1 MLFPADQVLKAANR
15 EVRQLSTPTDNS
27 GEGSA
32 LQCLGVALR
41 LLMLRESGGKS
52 LMRSQID
59 RLSKCLSSIEGLVT
73 SSSLQAE
80 CRALRI
86 MIEQNA
92 SAATLGGAEAA
103 WRDVLAATQRLMA
116 DITASPDIPQDARG
130 RIADLF
136 IAWESA
142 DLSDPMLAV
151 SGEVEAAGEVTQD
164 RWTAYLRDRFAE
176 PELTVPVF
184 EALTGGFG
192 KQTYLFDVS
201 GKALNGSYVL
211 RRDLAIALISND
223 CHRIEKEFELIRAV
237 HGRGFPA
244 PEALWLD
251 TEHRLLPGGHFLV
264 MKRAAGVAGGS
275 VFQANGVVPHDLAQT
290 LAEILARLHTMRGL
304 EDFGH
309 LTQTIRP
316 ELVNRS
322 LRDTT
327 EAYLIDWRALF
338 AKEAH
343 LPSPSLM
350 ALFGWLLDH
359 LPVADGHPV
368 LLHGDIGFH
377 NFLFDDGRLTAVI
390 DWEFGHL
397 GDPAEDLAYV
407 RNSLGEALDWA
418 AFIHAYRAAGGP
430 VIGDRRLHFFQIWGH
445 VRNACAANLV
455 SAKLYAGQIDDL
467 KVIALPYLYIPRF
480 LQAAHELIRSYEQ
493 PSGLGEIGSR
503 S

>member
-15 EVRQLSTPTDNS
+15 EVRQLTTLTDNP

-32 LQCLGVALR
+32 LQCLAVALR
-41 LLMLRESGGKS
+41 LLAIRESGGTG

-59 RLSKCLSSIEGLVT
+59 RLSKCLASVEGLLT
-73 SSSLQAE
+73 PPSLQAQ
-80 CRALRI
+80 CRALCI
-86 MIEQNA
+86 MIEENKGAA
-92 SAATLGGAEAA
+92 SLGDAEAA
-103 WRDVLAATQRLMA
+103 WREVIAATQRLA
-116 DITASPDIPQDARG
+116 ANIAATSDLPQVVRG

-136 IAWESA
+136 IDWESA
-142 DLSDPMLAV
+142 DLSDLMPGA
-151 SGEVEAAGEVTQD
+151 SDDVEAAPETTHE
-164 RWTAYLRDRFAE
+164 RWTAYLRDRFSE
-176 PELTVPVF
+176 PELTVTAF
-184 EALTGGFG
+184 RALAGGFG

-201 GKALNGSYVL
+201 GKALNGSYIL
-211 RRDLAIALISND
+211 RRDLAIALIGND

-237 HGRGFPA
+237 HARGFPA

-264 MKRAAGVAGGS
+264 MRCAAGVAGGT
-275 VFQANGVVPHDLAQT
+275 VFEPNSLVPQDLAQT
-290 LAEILARLHTMRGL
+290 LAELLARLHTMRGL

-309 LTQTIRP
+309 LTEMIRP
-316 ELVNRS
+316 ELVNRP
-322 LRDTT
+322 LRDVVGT
-327 EAYLIDWRALF
+327 YLTDWRGLF
-338 AKEAH
+338 AREAH
-343 LPSPSLM
+343 LPSPAIM

-359 LPVADGHPV
+359 VPVSDGHPV

-418 AFIHAYRAAGGP
+418 AFIRAYRAAGGP
-430 VIGDRRLHFFQIWGH
+430 VIDERRLHFFQIWGH

-455 SAKLYAGQIDDL
+455 SAKLYARQIDDL
-467 KVIALPYLYIPRF
+467 KVIALPHLYIPRF
-480 LQAAHELIRSYEQ
+480 LQATQELIRSYEQ
-493 PSGLGEIGSR
+493 LSSR
-503 S
+503 